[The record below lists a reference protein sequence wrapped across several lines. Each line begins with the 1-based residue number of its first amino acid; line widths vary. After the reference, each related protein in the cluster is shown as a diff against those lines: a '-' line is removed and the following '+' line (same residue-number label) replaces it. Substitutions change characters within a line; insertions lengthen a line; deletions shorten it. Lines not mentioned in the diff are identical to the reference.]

1 MKRTNQTWTQHE
13 ISVLKSAYQS
23 ESLQPSKTAL
33 QHLTKAG
40 YKRTLSQVQYKAA
53 YCGFS
58 RCKTRKVGTT
68 RMRNGTL
75 QEKQPNGEWV
85 SLAHIV
91 LNRNGVNIPDGS
103 YVFHRDGDPLNN
115 NIENLVIKTRAEHC
129 RTVRAKDAMKQSK
142 QPSTLD
148 MLLQGKTPRMAGN
161 NRMVWD

>member
-1 MKRTNQTWTQHE
+1 MKRTKQMWSIEE
-13 ISVLKSAYQS
+13 ISVLKAAYKIDTRYPAVAAQKR
-23 ESLQPSKTAL
+23 LKM
-33 QHLTKAG
+33 AG
-40 YKRTLSQVQYKAA
+40 YNRTLSQVQYKAA

-58 RCKTRKVGTT
+58 RCKHRKVGAT

-75 QEKQPNGEWV
+75 QEKQQNGEWV

-115 NIENLVIKTRAEHC
+115 DIENLVIKTRAEHC
-129 RTVRAKDAMKQSK
+129 RTVRAKDAMKQTK
-142 QPSTLD
+142 QPSTIE